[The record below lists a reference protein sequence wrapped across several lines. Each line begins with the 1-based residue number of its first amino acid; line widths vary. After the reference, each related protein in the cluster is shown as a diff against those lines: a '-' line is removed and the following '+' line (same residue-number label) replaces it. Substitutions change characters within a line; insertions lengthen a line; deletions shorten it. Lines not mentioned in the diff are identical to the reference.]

1 MYNNIVLVAD
11 IFEHTEENINF
22 NSTTLE
28 KPSQEYID
36 DVVRALTIYSK
47 QVFVCNSPKEL
58 NNYLLNFRTLN

>member
-28 KPSQEYID
+28 KPSQEYIRYY
-36 DVVRALTIYSK
+36 VALA
-47 QVFVCNSPKEL
+47 QNL
-58 NNYLLNFRTLN
+58 

>member
-36 DVVRALTIYSK
+36 DVVRVIWLH
-47 QVFVCNSPKEL
+47 
-58 NNYLLNFRTLN
+58 

>member
-36 DVVRALTIYSK
+36 
-47 QVFVCNSPKEL
+47 
-58 NNYLLNFRTLN
+58 